1 MQSYLLK
8 YVKSMNPG
16 MSFSTVSTSGAF
28 LTATAFCFFFR
39 IFSNFS
45 STISTL
51 TTVFLT
57 FLNVTLLPPG
67 PSLELTTWLQSL
79 SVSRGRFR
87 HRFTMSTHALQMS
100 PLRALSATLKQAE
113 KALSYFPLSVNLELQ
128 AEMFCVTPLMFTC
141 NAACNIHLLDLALQ
155 MQQPSTDLNTLGLWY
170 ELIFISKHD
179 NTLDIYI
186 NLESFVTESIS

>member
-1 MQSYLLK
+1 MTSPARPSETTPQQTMFLLK
-8 YVKSMNPG
+8 YVKSMKPG
-16 MSFSTVSTSGAF
+16 MSFSTMSTSGAF

-57 FLNVTLLPPG
+57 FLKVTLLPPG
-67 PSLELTTWLQSL
+67 PSLELTTWPQSL

-87 HRFTMSTHALQMS
+87 HRFTIRTQALQMS
-100 PLRALSATLKQAE
+100 PLRAPSATLKQGE
-113 KALSYFPLSVNLELQ
+113 KALSYLPLSVNLE
-128 AEMFCVTPLMFTC
+128 
-141 NAACNIHLLDLALQ
+141 LLDLALQ

-170 ELIFISKHD
+170 ELIFIYVFRVGD
-179 NTLDIYI
+179 VDI
-186 NLESFVTESIS
+186 